1 MDGNYVIV
9 PATFLSNTEAEFI
22 LRIFSEEKNQSRRN
36 KALIFDPFF
45 YYVLKTL

>member
-45 YYVLKTL
+45 TMY